1 MYTGGVRGFE
11 SRCPAYGPLAQWTE
25 RLVTIQDVAGS
36 SPARPTGSMV
46 WFRAVIV
53 RYLLWRMLRRGHAF
67 RLARELMCAIL
78 CSHSSQSSSGTGWV
92 YSACGGM
99 LVDAPD

>member
-25 RLVTIQDVAGS
+25 RLVTSQDVAGS

-53 RYLLWRMLRRGHAF
+53 RYLLWRMLRRG
-67 RLARELMCAIL
+67 RVL
-78 CSHSSQSSSGTGWV
+78 
-92 YSACGGM
+92 SACARVAACDIVF
-99 LVDAPD
+99 L